1 MDSKPSR
8 KTMMNEL
15 SMQSTFVGLSTQLAV
30 TVPAMLMLTEYILI
44 ENSFQFQNLP
54 EGDRI
59 VPLAGLLRGNWIISK
74 VGATRTSFR
83 DGGEEKYWN
92 DSQVGADR
100 TKFRD
105 GGEAKRQT
113 PSIVADPTSD
123 LKFVSLNIVSSE
135 RNLYRGNCLR
145 TDLHVFALQSA
156 DEKGLRFVVHED
168 RYCVSFQ
175 R

>member
-59 VPLAGLLRGNWIISK
+59 VPLAGLLSGN
-74 VGATRTSFR
+74 
-83 DGGEEKYWN
+83 WN

-175 R
+175 G